1 VRGIRGGR
9 EGWRDERSTV
19 SRWTCLVL
27 GIRSEELAVEMCG
40 QDNVPHC
47 ILMTMNA
54 AEKVSWPAGLSF
66 DVVLLPLTDL
76 TLGFDNVPELDNVI
90 LNLLNVD

>member
-27 GIRSEELAVEMCG
+27 GVGSEELAVEMCG
-40 QDNVPHC
+40 QDNVPYC
-47 ILMTMNA
+47 VLMTTNA
-54 AEKVSWPAGLSF
+54 VGKVSWPAGLSF
-66 DVVLLPLTDL
+66 DAVLLLLTDL
-76 TLGFDNVPELDNVI
+76 TLGLTTFQSSTTSS
-90 LNLLNVD
+90 